1 LIRSS
6 DGHFW
11 VENGDVG
18 DDDSILNSENEKT
31 PHFVFVVFFFLLP
44 LKRVLD
50 ISALEIKGE
59 EIYRGKEMEK
69 EKRGLC

>member
-1 LIRSS
+1 VFFFCDILIRSS

-31 PHFVFVVFFFLLP
+31 PHFVFVVFFFSLT
-44 LKRVLD
+44 LK
-50 ISALEIKGE
+50 EGT
-59 EIYRGKEMEK
+59 
-69 EKRGLC
+69 